1 MIYIENNC
9 TDPTYN
15 LAFEEY
21 VFNNLC
27 GDDTVLLLWQNEPSV
42 IIGRYQ
48 NTIEE
53 INPEFIEEKGIHVVR
68 RMTGGGAVYHDLGN
82 LNYSFIIPDAE
93 AELDFKT
100 FSRPLIKALEKL
112 GITAEQTGRNDVT
125 IDGKKVSGNA
135 QFYNKKGLLH
145 HGAILYDSHLET
157 VQNALKVKE
166 GKIASKG
173 IKSVRS
179 RVTNIRPL
187 INHDMDVNQFKQ
199 FLLKEF
205 SDSTE
210 LKEYILSDE
219 EKAEVVRIA
228 DEKYRTWEW
237 NHGASPK
244 SNIERERFFT
254 GGYVKVLMDVDDGV
268 IKALKIY
275 GDFFGAEDVQ
285 DVEKALVGTKYSRDD
300 VRKTLNDLD
309 ISKYF
314 HNITAEELMEL
325 IY

>member
-1 MIYIENNC
+1 MIYIENNS

-21 VFNNLC
+21 VFKNLC
-27 GDDTVLLLWQNEPSV
+27 SDDTVLLLWQNKPSV

-53 INPEFIEEKGIHVVR
+53 INPGFIEEKSIRVVR

-93 AELDFKT
+93 AEMDFKT
-100 FSRPLIKALEKL
+100 FSRPLIKALRRL
-112 GITAEQTGRNDVT
+112 GIAAEQTGRNDVT
-125 IDGKKVSGNA
+125 IDGKKISGNA

-145 HGAILYDSHLET
+145 HGTILYDSQLDA
-157 VQNALKVKE
+157 VQDALKVKE

-179 RVTNIRPL
+179 RVTNIRPFV
-187 INHDMDVNQFKQ
+187 NRDMDVNQFKQ

-205 SDSTE
+205 SDNE
-210 LKEYILSDE
+210 QLKEYALSDK
-219 EKAEVVRIA
+219 EKAEITRIA

-237 NHGASPK
+237 NHGSSPK
-244 SNIERERFFT
+244 SNIERERYFN
-254 GGYVKVLMDVDDGV
+254 GGYVKVLMDVDDGL
-268 IKALKIY
+268 IKNLKIY
-275 GDFFGAEDVQ
+275 GDFFGAEDIE
-285 DVEKALVGTKYSRDD
+285 DVEKAFIGVKYVRND
-300 VRKTLNDLD
+300 VRKILDDLE

-314 HNITAEELMEL
+314 HNITVEELTEL